1 MEISRRSF
9 ARFLGSKKK
18 KKKTRRSLEFL
29 WARNY
34 GGYGWF
40 GPRDEHENS
49 NTNVRN
55 KRGGH
60 GDVSWRNGTKRRNW
74 KGINLEK
81 KTENSRR
88 MGNVIMILKTI
99 GKKKKLNIF
108 EYWWLLSRN

>member
-18 KKKTRRSLEFL
+18 KKKKRRSLEFL

-55 KRGGH
+55 ERGGH
-60 GDVSWRNGTKRRNW
+60 GDVSWRNGTKRETGKELILKRRRRIR
-74 KGINLEK
+74 KGW
-81 KTENSRR
+81 
-88 MGNVIMILKTI
+88 GMILKTI